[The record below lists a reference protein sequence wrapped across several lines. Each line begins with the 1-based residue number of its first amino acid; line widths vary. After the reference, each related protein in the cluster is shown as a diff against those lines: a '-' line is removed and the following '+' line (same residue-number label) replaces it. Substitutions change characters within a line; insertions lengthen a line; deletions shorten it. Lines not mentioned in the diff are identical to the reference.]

1 MALRP
6 SFVSSARSL
15 GDFGHVTGF
24 PQRSLWGLHRKYGW
38 VNLIRNDNDW
48 QVESRTPVPM
58 SHFVG
63 TETNA
68 REVHSDLSDPTSE
81 WQS

>member
-6 SFVSSARSL
+6 SFVSSAHSL

-24 PQRSLWGLHRKYGW
+24 PQRSLWGLPRKNGW
-38 VNLIRNDNDW
+38 VNLIRNDW

-58 SHFVG
+58 FHFVG

-68 REVHSDLSDPTSE
+68 QRGT
-81 WQS
+81 Q